1 MVVEEEDLKLKMN
14 VGIVEKRDIGKMNV
28 ENHKENGLDQN
39 DQNLE
44 VLHLVRQEA
53 DLTKEKAKKNIE
65 APAVAQDLIAK
76 TENILKE
83 NKKINQNLNPNP
95 NRSNQNQV
103 LKARKAKNLVQKK
116 MIK

>member
-53 DLTKEKAKKNIE
+53 DLTKEKAKK
-65 APAVAQDLIAK
+65 K
-76 TENILKE
+76 HRSSSSRS
-83 NKKINQNLNPNP
+83 
-95 NRSNQNQV
+95 RSNS
-103 LKARKAKNLVQKK
+103 KDRKHSKRKQKN
-116 MIK
+116 